1 MWLCQIAKHEYYA
14 WTKKQK
20 RYANKLDENHADQGE
35 DLLNGIIN
43 QENGQII
50 RKILHDL
57 QEPYKEVFMLRVMG
71 EVSYR
76 DIGQLFSKSES
87 WARVTYYRAKKT
99 MNNTNLLKT
108 GFVNERFRY
117 YEKLVAE
124 LTMMSDMFMRNVL
137 NILECAEYVLRVIT
151 ENDDLELTEVV
162 VQKDY
167 KNLQGRS
174 AVLDCVAVNGRKEI
188 YDIEVQQEKA
198 GAGPKRLRYH
208 SSIIDAHSLFA
219 GEDFEKL
226 PESKVIF
233 IVDEEVENEVAP
245 ILHIKRTVRETG
257 RDYYNDK
264 SEIIYIN
271 ARMKENT
278 DLGRLMHD
286 FHCTK
291 AEDMYSKVLAERV
304 RVLKETQEGVEI
316 MCKEMDKIYK
326 AGELIGEERGKEKGK
341 YETAMKLLELGARED
356 MIAEA
361 VGHSVEEIKRWK
373 NDMKRQ

>member
-1 MWLCQIAKHEYYA
+1 M
-14 WTKKQK
+14 
-20 RYANKLDENHADQGE
+20 
-35 DLLNGIIN
+35 
-43 QENGQII
+43 
-50 RKILHDL
+50 
-57 QEPYKEVFMLRVMG
+57 
-71 EVSYR
+71 
-76 DIGQLFSKSES
+76 
-87 WARVTYYRAKKT
+87 
-99 MNNTNLLKT
+99 
-108 GFVNERFRY
+108 
-117 YEKLVAE
+117 
-124 LTMMSDMFMRNVL
+124 
-137 NILECAEYVLRVIT
+137 
-151 ENDDLELTEVV
+151 
-162 VQKDY
+162 
-167 KNLQGRS
+167 
-174 AVLDCVAVNGRKEI
+174 
-188 YDIEVQQEKA
+188 
-198 GAGPKRLRYH
+198 RYH

-257 RDYYNDK
+257 RDYNDK

-326 AGELIGEERGKEKGK
+326 AGELIGGARGKEKGK

>member
-1 MWLCQIAKHEYYA
+1 
-14 WTKKQK
+14 
-20 RYANKLDENHADQGE
+20 
-35 DLLNGIIN
+35 
-43 QENGQII
+43 
-50 RKILHDL
+50 
-57 QEPYKEVFMLRVMG
+57 
-71 EVSYR
+71 
-76 DIGQLFSKSES
+76 
-87 WARVTYYRAKKT
+87 

-208 SSIIDAHSLFA
+208 SSIIDAHSLYT
-219 GEDFEKL
+219 EEEFEKL
-226 PESKVIF
+226 PESKV
-233 IVDEEVENEVAP
+233 
-245 ILHIKRTVRETG
+245 
-257 RDYYNDK
+257 
-264 SEIIYIN
+264 
-271 ARMKENT
+271 
-278 DLGRLMHD
+278 
-286 FHCTK
+286 
-291 AEDMYSKVLAERV
+291 
-304 RVLKETQEGVEI
+304 
-316 MCKEMDKIYK
+316 
-326 AGELIGEERGKEKGK
+326 
-341 YETAMKLLELGARED
+341 
-356 MIAEA
+356 
-361 VGHSVEEIKRWK
+361 IKRWK

>member
-1 MWLCQIAKHEYYA
+1 
-14 WTKKQK
+14 
-20 RYANKLDENHADQGE
+20 
-35 DLLNGIIN
+35 
-43 QENGQII
+43 
-50 RKILHDL
+50 
-57 QEPYKEVFMLRVMG
+57 
-71 EVSYR
+71 
-76 DIGQLFSKSES
+76 
-87 WARVTYYRAKKT
+87 

-124 LTMMSDMFMRNVL
+124 LIMMSDMFMRNVL

-174 AVLDCVAVNGRKEI
+174 AVLDCVAVTGRKEM
-188 YDIEVQQEKA
+188 
-198 GAGPKRLRYH
+198 
-208 SSIIDAHSLFA
+208 
-219 GEDFEKL
+219 
-226 PESKVIF
+226 
-233 IVDEEVENEVAP
+233 EVENEVAP

-257 RDYYNDK
+257 RDYNDK

-373 NDMKRQ
+373 NDMKH